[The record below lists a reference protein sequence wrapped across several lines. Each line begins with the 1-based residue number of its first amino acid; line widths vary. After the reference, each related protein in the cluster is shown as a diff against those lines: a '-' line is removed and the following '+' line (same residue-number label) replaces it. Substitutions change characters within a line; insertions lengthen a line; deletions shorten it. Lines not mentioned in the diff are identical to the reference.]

1 MEKLP
6 VEILTKIIDCKDHMP
21 LLIELFT
28 PHHSV
33 RQNRFLTQREPL

>member
-21 LLIELFT
+21 LLIELL
-28 PHHSV
+28 PHTTLFDRIGS
-33 RQNRFLTQREPL
+33 